1 MKTETLQVPGAS
13 LYYEV
18 RGSGPVLLMIPGGP
32 MDADGFAALA
42 GLLADQYTV
51 VTYDCRGNSRSPIDG
66 SWDDLTVGLFADDAN
81 RLLGTVSPG
90 PAYVLGSSGGATYG
104 LDLVA
109 RYPGRVRTLVAHE
122 PPVSELLP
130 DAARYHAL
138 NLEIGE
144 TYRSQGVPAALQKFM
159 AGVGFGSGEPRPEGE
174 DTQVGEDTRGA
185 VAATARPGGNLDLFA
200 GRLIPII
207 GNYKPDIE
215 TLRTSL
221 TRIVVGVGDESTPG
235 QMTYQASHELARR
248 LGSRPVQF
256 PGGHGGFGSHPHRFA
271 DKLRVALAAE
281 GSTS

>member
-1 MKTETLQVPGAS
+1 LKTETLLVPGAS

-32 MDADGFAALA
+32 DDAGWFAALA
-42 GLLADQYTV
+42 NLLADQYTV
-51 VTYDCRGNSRSPIDG
+51 VTYDCRGNSRSPMDG
-66 SWDDLTVGLFADDAN
+66 QWDDLTVGLFADDAH
-81 RLLGTVSPG
+81 RLLDAVSPA
-90 PAYVLGSSGGATYG
+90 PADVLGSSGGATYG

-144 TYRSQGVPAALQKFM
+144 TYRSQGAPAALQKFT
-159 AGVGFGSGEPRPEGE
+159 AGIGFGSDEPDPEDE
-174 DTQVGEDTRGA
+174 DAPDAG
-185 VAATARPGGNLDLFA
+185 TAMARLIGNLDLFA

-207 GNYKPDIE
+207 GNYQPDIE
-215 TLRTSL
+215 ALRTSP
-221 TRIVVGVGDESTPG
+221 TRIVVGVGDESTPE

-256 PGGHGGFGSHPHRFA
+256 PGGHGGPSSHPDDFA
-271 DKLRVALAAE
+271 GRLREVLAAE
-281 GSTS
+281 G